1 MNANLMQDPY
11 LIRRTAQ
18 DQALGVANRGSPGNP
33 LAPPISRFLA
43 STTADLVEIEPKRNR
58 VQLR

>member
-1 MNANLMQDPY
+1 MPISCNIHISSDVP
-11 LIRRTAQ
+11 Q
-18 DQALGVANRGSPGNP
+18 DQALGVANRGSPGTP

-43 STTADLVEIEPKRNR
+43 STTVDLVEIEPKRSR